1 MTLAEQIR
9 EICEGFDGRIGLAAI
24 NLQTNE
30 TVGYLADEIF
40 PTASVIKLAV
50 LLALMQQV
58 EDGQYSLDDPLMLRR
73 ADHVAG
79 SGLLQFLSPGLT
91 MPIRDWAFLMMNI
104 SDNLATNVLI
114 DYVGLDNIQSWLNE
128 AGFADVQLHR
138 PISFGTP
145 PPDKPSAPP
154 GVMSSYIFSLTPG
167 DEVTISGPFGEF
179 FAKDTDAEMVFVG
192 GGAGMAPMRS
202 HIFDQ
207 LRRLASRRKISYWYG
222 ARSRREI
229 FYQAD
234 FDKLAQ
240 EFDNFEWHV
249 ALSDPLPD
257 DDWHGYTGFIH
268 NVLKERYLKSHEAP
282 EDCEYYMC
290 GPPVMSSAVI
300 TMLEDLGVEKDN
312 ILLDDFGG

>member
-104 SDNLATNVLI
+104 SDNLATNALI
-114 DYVGLDNIQSWLNE
+114 DHVGMDKVNDWLDAHDYPN
-128 AGFADVQLHR
+128 VRLHR
-138 PISFGTP
+138 KINFNLLKTDQKLLGTSTPAALTRMITGVYQQSHVSPAACTEMMRMMNKVGADRVGRYLPFEPYGSEAPDAEILRLAGKTGSLAGMRAQTAVKTSPISRSTGRKSRLCP
-145 PPDKPSAPP
+145 HR
-154 GVMSSYIFSLTPG
+154 
-167 DEVTISGPFGEF
+167 DE
-179 FAKDTDAEMVFVG
+179 
-192 GGAGMAPMRS
+192 
-202 HIFDQ
+202 
-207 LRRLASRRKISYWYG
+207 
-222 ARSRREI
+222 
-229 FYQAD
+229 
-234 FDKLAQ
+234 
-240 EFDNFEWHV
+240 
-249 ALSDPLPD
+249 
-257 DDWHGYTGFIH
+257 
-268 NVLKERYLKSHEAP
+268 
-282 EDCEYYMC
+282 
-290 GPPVMSSAVI
+290 
-300 TMLEDLGVEKDN
+300 
-312 ILLDDFGG
+312 